1 MNHSRRADAGVR
13 SDPAQPEPDPSRLY
27 PAAPRLAVSVAA
39 FREGRLLVASRTRAP
54 ARGLYSLPGGLVELG
69 ETLEAAALRE
79 LQEEV
84 GVTAELVGP
93 AGHVDVLE
101 RDEAGR
107 VRRHVAILAFA
118 AHWRAGEA
126 IPGPEAGDVRWVTR
140 AELAFLPTTDGLQ
153 EIAARAARLL
163 AGMSA
168 AASGRDVDGEAAAR
182 HVWIEGA
189 A

>member
-1 MNHSRRADAGVR
+1 M
-13 SDPAQPEPDPSRLY
+13 
-27 PAAPRLAVSVAA
+27 
-39 FREGRLLVASRTRAP
+39 
-54 ARGLYSLPGGLVELG
+54 
-69 ETLEAAALRE
+69 RE